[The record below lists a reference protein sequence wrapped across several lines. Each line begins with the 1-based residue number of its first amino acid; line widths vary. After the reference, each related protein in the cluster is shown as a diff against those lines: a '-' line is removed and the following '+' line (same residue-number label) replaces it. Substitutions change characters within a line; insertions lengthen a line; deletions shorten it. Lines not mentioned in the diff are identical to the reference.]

1 MTNIDCDALQEQ
13 YDAVQAA
20 YIKLI
25 SGKRLTLQTS
35 GDMTSGFAQVS
46 LRDVKLERDQLA
58 ARLNACCGI
67 DVLGEIPRTLTP
79 LISNGRCTR

>member
-1 MTNIDCDALQEQ
+1 MTNIDCDALQARFDLVDE
-13 YDAVQAA
+13 A
-20 YIKLI
+20 YAKLI

-35 GDMTSGFAQVS
+35 GDMTSSFAQVS
-46 LRDVKLERDQLA
+46 LKDVKQERDQLA
-58 ARLNACCGI
+58 ARLKACCGI